1 MEIQEYVRYNKY
13 TIFCYR
19 FMGINRIFYRSI
31 FKIKLDFYTKMWY
44 KSTTKMEDK
53 CLIIT

>member
-1 MEIQEYVRYNKY
+1 MLEKIVKFLFASA
-13 TIFCYR
+13 TFGVIFA
-19 FMGINRIFYRSI
+19 
-31 FKIKLDFYTKMWY
+31 MWY

>member
-1 MEIQEYVRYNKY
+1 MDRYNL
-13 TIFCYR
+13 YR
-19 FMGINRIFYRSI
+19 GHNILYDK
-31 FKIKLDFYTKMWY
+31 KIRLDFYLKMWY